1 MSSSTASRGTIALVL
16 TQGTYF
22 VLGYLVVVVLAREL
36 GPAAYGTYGVIMSIL
51 VWAEQSAKRS
61 VPSAAAKLI
70 AERSDA
76 IGEVGKASLILNLVI
91 HSILLV
97 LLWLMAPWLASWFG
111 IENGTFLF
119 RLAALDLP
127 LYGIY
132 TALQGIYQGQRRF
145 FRLGFSDITYALAK
159 VLGVGLIVQLGVSI
173 EAALIV
179 NLAASV
185 VGIGFLFARCGLRR
199 TSGWRADVPV
209 ILAIA
214 APMALYSV
222 GNLLSSSL
230 DVWLLKMMSTAEQA
244 MTVGVYVA
252 ALNIARVP
260 GFALS
265 TISQVLLPSVSSA
278 VATENRTLVRHYIN
292 QALRFFLIVYLPVVL
307 VLWAAPEAL
316 MQLIYSSKYAG
327 GGGILAVLVVAHGF
341 WALQAILASVL
352 VAAGKARTLGLVMA
366 FLALAAVPVLAGLIH
381 LAGATGAAV
390 ATGLVALG
398 AIVVFVGLLWRQFG
412 AIVRLPNMARIAGA
426 GVVMAVAS
434 ALVSAAGGG
443 VIVATGAG
451 LLAYGGALIALGEIK
466 VDDFATVLPRLSAK

>member
-36 GPAAYGTYGVIMSIL
+36 GPAAYGIYGVIMSVL

-76 IGEVGKASLILNLVI
+76 VGEIGQASLILNLAI
-91 HSILLV
+91 HSILFV
-97 LLWLMAPWLASWFG
+97 LLWLMAPWLARWFG

-132 TALQGIYQGQRRF
+132 TALQGIYQGRRQF

-159 VLGVGLIVQLGVSI
+159 VVGVGLMIWLGVSI

-179 NLAASV
+179 NIASSV
-185 VGIGFLFARCGLRR
+185 AGIGFLLAGTGLRR

-209 ILAIA
+209 ILSIA

-222 GNLLSSSL
+222 ANLLTSSL
-230 DVWLLKMMSTAEQA
+230 DVWLLKMMSDADQA
-244 MTVGVYVA
+244 MMVGVYVA

-278 VATENRTLVRHYIN
+278 VATENLTLVRHYIN
-292 QALRFFLIVYLPVVL
+292 QAVRFFLIVYLPAGLVL
-307 VLWAAPEAL
+307 VAEPEAL
-316 MQLIYSSKYAG
+316 MQLIYSSRYAG
-327 GGGILAVLVVAHGF
+327 GGEILAILVIVHGF
-341 WALQAILASVL
+341 WALQAILAAVL

-366 FLALAAVPVLAGLIH
+366 LLALAAVPVLAGLIH
-381 LAGATGAAV
+381 LAGAIGAAV
-390 ATGLVALG
+390 ASGLVALG
-398 AIVVFVGLLWRQFG
+398 AIVVFLGLLWRQFG
-412 AIVRLPNMARIAGA
+412 AIVRIQNMARIVGA
-426 GVVMAVAS
+426 GIVMAVVS
-434 ALVSAAGGG
+434 ALVSAADGG
-443 VIVATGAG
+443 VIGATGAG
-451 LLAYGGALIALGEIK
+451 LLGYAGTLIVFGEIK
-466 VDDFATVLPRLSAK
+466 IDDFATLLPRLSAK